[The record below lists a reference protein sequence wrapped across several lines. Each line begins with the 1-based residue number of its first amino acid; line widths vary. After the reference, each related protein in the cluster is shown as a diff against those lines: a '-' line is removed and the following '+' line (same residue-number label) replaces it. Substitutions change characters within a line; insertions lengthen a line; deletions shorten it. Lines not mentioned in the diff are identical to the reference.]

1 MAMMTGWQ
9 AVVKA
14 LKAEGIHIV
23 YGLPG
28 SPKDLYDALYDE
40 AFIKAVQ
47 VRHEAAGGFM
57 AMMHALSTGEPAV
70 CYASQGPGLANLT
83 PAMLEALAACAPVI
97 ALAAGGDGHTDGMGA
112 FQETDQMG
120 IMKPVSKWTHR
131 VPYAEKIPWALQRA
145 FSLAT
150 NGQPGPVYIE
160 IPIDIGRGH
169 WEIPEYVPSLRSL
182 RTAGDPHH
190 IRKATEL
197 ILESERPLIVAG
209 GGTRHSQAHDEL
221 KALAELVGMPVM
233 STPSGRGSIEEDHPL
248 SFGQVGLYRNNLGMK
263 TFAEADL
270 LITVGSRNEEFQ
282 SGAWKLFPKDA
293 KFIQVD
299 IEPFEISRNW
309 VPDVPVVG
317 DAKLVL
323 AAILD
328 GVKNNATEKW
338 EKRQEKYSE
347 AKRAYEAEVA
357 EECRKCDDIP
367 LKSKRIVYEI
377 NQVFGH
383 NTIMVHENGSQD
395 LWTYY
400 NPYYR
405 VLDRD
410 ADIAP
415 GEQTCMGS
423 GVVGAVGVKL
433 THPDKKVVC
442 VTGDGAFQMYN
453 QDVPTAVQ
461 YNAPVTWVILN
472 GFSLGWPKIGQ
483 KDLGGRYIATDF
495 TTQPDFA
502 HMAEAYSCHGAR
514 IERPEEIRGALER
527 ALQANES
534 GKPAILD
541 CIIDPDDVSEG
552 FEAFKKL

>member
-14 LKAEGIHIV
+14 LKAEGIRIV

-28 SPKDLYDALYDE
+28 NPKDLYDALYDE
-40 AFIKAVQ
+40 TSIKAVQ

-83 PAMLEALAACAPVI
+83 PAMLEALATCAPVI

-120 IMKPVSKWTHR
+120 IMNPVSKWTHR
-131 VPYAEKIPWALQRA
+131 VPYAEKIPWVLHRA

-150 NGQPGPVYIE
+150 TGQPGPVYIE
-160 IPIDIGRGH
+160 IPVEVGRGR
-169 WEIPEYVPSLRSL
+169 WEISEYVPALRTL
-182 RTAGDPHH
+182 RTAGDPRL
-190 IRKATEL
+190 ISKASDL
-197 ILESERPLIVAG
+197 ILHSQRPVIVAG
-209 GGTRHSQAHDEL
+209 GGTRNSRAHDEL
-221 KALAELVGMPVM
+221 KMLAELLGMPVM

-248 SFGQVGLYRNNLGMK
+248 SFGQVGLYRNSLGMK
-263 TFAEADL
+263 AFAEADL

-282 SGAWKLFPKDA
+282 SGAWKLFPKGA

-299 IEPFEISRNW
+299 IELFEISRNW
-309 VPDVPVVG
+309 VPDLPVVG

-323 AAILD
+323 SAILD
-328 GVKNNATEKW
+328 SLRDHATPEW
-338 EKRQEKYSE
+338 EKRKKKYSE
-347 AKRAYEAEVA
+347 AKRAYETEVA
-357 EECRKCDDIP
+357 EECRKCNDMP

-377 NQVFGH
+377 NQVFGR
-383 NTIMVHENGSQD
+383 NTIMVHENGCQD

-400 NPYYR
+400 SPYYR
-405 VLDRD
+405 VLERD

-423 GVVGAVGVKL
+423 GVAGAVGVKL
-433 THPDKKVVC
+433 AHPEKNVVC

-472 GFSLGWPKIGQ
+472 GFSLGWPKLTQ
-483 KDLGGRYIATDF
+483 KELGGRYIATDF

-502 HMAEAYSCHGAR
+502 QMAKAYGCQGER
-514 IERPEEIRGALER
+514 VDRPEEIRGALER

-534 GKPAILD
+534 GKSAILD

-552 FEAFKKL
+552 FEAYRNL